1 MALMP
6 EKKSERIKIYGL
18 ILGAVVFVVVGYFQF
33 IHKKPSAVRAQTP
46 SNTPLSQLQV
56 PEVDIEIQQTIR
68 RVEPAVEE
76 ALSLFMRDI
85 FSPVKSTLE
94 EKRPAEQ
101 QQSAI
106 PLSAMELKGTIVG
119 SGKPLAIINDKFVNT
134 GDWIGEYQ
142 VIRIG
147 KKAVL
152 LDSGNHQIALEIIKD
167 E

>member
-1 MALMP
+1 MAFMP
-6 EKKSERIKIYGL
+6 EKKSERIKIYVL
-18 ILGAVVFVVVGYFQF
+18 ILGAVLFVIVGYFRL
-33 IHKKPSAVRAQTP
+33 IHKKPSAVRAPTT

-56 PEVDIEIQQTIR
+56 PEVAIEIPQYTR
-68 RVEPAVEE
+68 RAEPTAAESMP
-76 ALSLFMRDI
+76 AFIRDI
-85 FSPVKSTLE
+85 FSPLKTTLA
-94 EKRPAEQ
+94 EKRPGEQ

-119 SGKPLAIINDKFVNT
+119 GGKPLAIINDRFVGT

-152 LDSGNHQIALEIIKD
+152 LDSGNHQIALEIVKD

>member
-6 EKKSERIKIYGL
+6 EKKSERVKMYIL
-18 ILGAVVFVVVGYFQF
+18 ILGAVVFVVVGYFRF
-33 IHKKPSAVRAQTP
+33 IHKKPSAVKARTS

-56 PEVDIEIQQTIR
+56 PEVDVEIKQTILR
-68 RVEPAVEE
+68 TQPAAQVFSP
-76 ALSLFMRDI
+76 ASIRDI
-85 FSPVKSTLE
+85 FAPVKSTLT
-94 EKRPAEQ
+94 EKRRTE

-106 PLSAMELKGTIVG
+106 PLSDLELQGTIVG
-119 SGKPLAIINDKFVNT
+119 SGKPLAIINDQFVGR

-147 KKAVL
+147 NKAVL
-152 LDSGNHQIALEIIKD
+152 LNSGHHQIELEIIKD

>member
-6 EKKSERIKIYGL
+6 GKNSERIKMFVL
-18 ILGAVVFVVVGYFQF
+18 ILGSVVFVIVGYFQL
-33 IHKKPSAVRAQTP
+33 IHKKPSKVRARTT
-46 SNTPLSQLQV
+46 SSTPLSQLQV
-56 PEVDIEIQQTIR
+56 PEVKIAIPQTIR
-68 RVEPAVEE
+68 RAQTAEQVSPPA
-76 ALSLFMRDI
+76 FIRDI
-85 FSPVKSTLE
+85 FSPAKSNSAD
-94 EKRPAEQ
+94 KRSAES

-119 SGKPLAIINDKFVNT
+119 SGKPLAIINDQFVVT
-134 GDWIGEYQ
+134 GDWIGEYR

-152 LDSGNHQIALEIIKD
+152 LDSGHNQIELEMVKN